1 MLMNLS
7 VTITPHPLPATLSLA
22 GLIRGS
28 PFAVDKPGFETAV
41 TWTPGMAIDAQTAL
55 APS

>member
-1 MLMNLS
+1 MLRNLS
-7 VTITPHPLPATLSLA
+7 VTITPLPLPATLSLA